1 MTADGVARRRRG
13 SEPAAA
19 SMHEDRHRLTE
30 EHAAGRDAPR
40 RGEDR
45 FWGRVATITFIEA
58 AATIWA
64 AFSGAPSQRPCT

>member
-1 MTADGVARRRRG
+1 
-13 SEPAAA
+13 
-19 SMHEDRHRLTE
+19 MHEDRHRLTE